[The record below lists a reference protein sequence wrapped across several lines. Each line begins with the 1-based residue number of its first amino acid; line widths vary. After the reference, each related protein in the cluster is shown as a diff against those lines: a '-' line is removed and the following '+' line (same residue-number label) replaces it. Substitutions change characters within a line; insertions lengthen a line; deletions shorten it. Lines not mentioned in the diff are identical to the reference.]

1 MDLIHE
7 AQGPAVAALE
17 TRLVDFY
24 NTFTGY
30 DAFRSS
36 PEYPVLWGEVL
47 RLARARRE
55 AARPCRVLE
64 IGAGRSGFGKF
75 LREQGAREEIH
86 LTSQDITTANL
97 AHLRESSDEVFTGNI
112 DRLEGTWDLIFH
124 SYVYEHL
131 CRPREFNERLWSHLA
146 PGGYLLIQ
154 CPRYDFPLYFPP
166 AWDHLPLPAK
176 LWQTLKLLAGDL
188 AAAGAR
194 TGSRFTIFSDPA
206 VFHLPFVRDRDAVH
220 RVRKSDLR
228 ALFGDRATLREFDLA
243 PGSLKDWIVKKLLT
257 LRVTLEKRA

>member
-1 MDLIHE
+1 MELIHE
-7 AQGPAVAALE
+7 DQAPAVARLE
-17 TRLVDFY
+17 TRLVEFY

-30 DAFRSS
+30 DAFIAP

-47 RLARARRE
+47 RLVRAG

-64 IGAGRSGFGKF
+64 IGAGRSGFAKF
-75 LREQGAREEIH
+75 LRSQEAREEVH

-97 AHLRESSDEVFTGNI
+97 AHLRENSDEVITGNI
-112 DRLEGTWDLIFH
+112 DRLEGSWDLIFH

-131 CRPREFNERLWSHLA
+131 CRPREFNERLWSLLT
-146 PGGYLLIQ
+146 PGGNLLIQ

-166 AWDHLPLPAK
+166 AWDHLSLPIK
-176 LWQTLKLLAGDL
+176 LWQAVRLTGGDLLAGE
-188 AAAGAR
+188 
-194 TGSRFTIFSDPA
+194 RFTVFSDPA

-220 RVRKSDLR
+220 RVRKSDLH

-243 PGSLKDWIVKKLLT
+243 PGSLKDWIVKKFLT
-257 LRVTLEKRA
+257 LRLILQKKA

>member
-7 AQGPAVAALE
+7 DQAPAIARLE
-17 TRLVDFY
+17 TRLVEFY

-30 DAFRSS
+30 DAFNAP
-36 PEYPVLWGEVL
+36 PEYPVLWGEIL
-47 RLARARRE
+47 RLARAGT
-55 AARPCRVLE
+55 ARPCRVLE
-64 IGAGRSGFGKF
+64 IGAGRSGFGQY
-75 LREQGAREEIH
+75 LRAQGARDDVH

-97 AHLRESSDEVFTGNI
+97 EHLRENSDEVITGNI
-112 DRLEGTWDLIFH
+112 DRLEGSWDLIFH

-131 CRPREFNERLWSHLA
+131 CRPREFNERLWSLLS
-146 PGGYLLIQ
+146 PGGHLVIQ

-166 AWDHLPLPAK
+166 CWDHLSLSAK
-176 LWQTLKLLAGDL
+176 LWQTLRLAGSDL
-188 AAAGAR
+188 AAAFGRGA
-194 TGSRFTIFSDPA
+194 SRFTVFSDPA

-228 ALFGDRATLREFDLA
+228 WLFGARANVREFDLV

-257 LRVTLEKRA
+257 LRMVLEKKP

>member
-1 MDLIHE
+1 MELIHE
-7 AQGPAVAALE
+7 AQAPAVAALE
-17 TRLVDFY
+17 MRLVEFY

-30 DAFRSS
+30 DAFNSL

-47 RLARARRE
+47 RLARTKT
-55 AARPCRVLE
+55 ARPIRVLE

-75 LREQGAREEIH
+75 LRGQGARDEIH

-97 AHLRESSDEVFTGNI
+97 THLRQSSDEVFTGNI
-112 DRLEGTWDLIFH
+112 DRLAGTWDVIFH

-146 PGGYLLIQ
+146 PGGHLLIQ

-166 AWDHLPLPAK
+166 AWDHLSLSVK
-176 LWQTLKLLAGDL
+176 LWQTLRLAAGDL
-188 AAAGAR
+188 TGGAG
-194 TGSRFTIFSDPA
+194 FTIFSDPA

-220 RVRKSDLR
+220 RVRKRDLHT
-228 ALFGDRATLREFDLA
+228 LFGDRAVMREFDLA
-243 PGSLKDWIVKKLLT
+243 PGSAKDWIVKKLLT
-257 LRVTLEKRA
+257 LRVILEKKA